1 MTNQTEAVGK
11 SPQKSAPF
19 PAKYWRLAVC
29 FLVPVAILMIPVPQG
44 LTLPAWQLFAVY
56 VGAILGFI
64 LRPLPEAAL
73 LLCVISI
80 SGLAFNNTKV
90 VLSGFAST
98 TAWLVFSAFMIGTA
112 FIKTGLGRRIA
123 YWLLGKVGGTTRAL
137 GYVAALSDL
146 ALSPAT
152 PSNTARTG
160 GIIYPIIRSIAES
173 LGSTPGET
181 GRKVGSY
188 LTVLCY
194 SLSLTT
200 GYVFLTA
207 IAPNFL
213 MVNFGQNILKV
224 DITWALWF
232 KAAAVPGLLCLFVI
246 PLIVYW
252 VYPPE
257 LKTFDNKAIA
267 EKGMVDLGPVTR
279 GEKLLALFFVLAI
292 IAWATGSWTKINS
305 TSVAIGLVSACL
317 LFGVVKWDD
326 LLDNRGAWSTFVWYA
341 AIIGI
346 ADGLAKAKFFVWL
359 AKVLGDAL
367 PIAGHSVLLVMI
379 ALLVFNI
386 VLHYAFASLA
396 VFCAAMLPVIFTLA
410 LVAGAPIYP
419 TFFLMAFATDYGAS
433 VTHYGGALGPVL
445 FGTGYVD
452 QKTWWKVGAI
462 TTGTSMVIHVVVGL
476 PYWKLIGLW

>member
-1 MTNQTEAVGK
+1 MTDTTVNTGQTDHK
-11 SPQKSAPF
+11 QPF
-19 PAKYWRLAVC
+19 CIKKYWRIFVC
-29 FLVPVAILMIPVPQG
+29 FLVPSLILMLPVPDG

-64 LRPLPEAAL
+64 LRPMPEAAL
-73 LLCVISI
+73 LLVVIAI

-90 VLSGFAST
+90 VLSGFSST

-123 YWLLGKVGGTTRAL
+123 YWLLSKVNGTTQAL

-200 GYVFLTA
+200 GYVFMTA

-213 MVNFGQNILKV
+213 MVNFGESILKV
-224 DITWALWF
+224 DISWALWF
-232 KAAAVPGLLCLFVI
+232 KAAAVPGLICLFVT
-246 PLIVYW
+246 PLLVYKL
-252 VYPPE
+252 YPPE
-257 LKTFDNKAIA
+257 LKTFDNKTISA
-267 EKGMVDLGPVTR
+267 KGMAELGPITR
-279 GEKLLALFFVLAI
+279 NEKLLAFFFVLAI
-292 IAWATGSWTKINS
+292 FAWATSSWTHIGS
-305 TSVAIGLVSACL
+305 AAVAIGLVAACL
-317 LFGVVKWDD
+317 LFGVVQWND

-341 AIIGI
+341 GIIGI
-346 ADGLAKAKFFVWL
+346 AGGLAKANFFSWL
-359 AKVLGDAL
+359 AKIMAHNL
-367 PIAGHSVLLVMI
+367 PLAGHSVILVLV
-379 ALLVFNI
+379 ALLIFNV

-410 LVAGAPIYP
+410 LATGAPIYP

-452 QKTWWKVGAI
+452 QKTWWKVGAY
-462 TTGTSMVIHVVVGL
+462 TAGASMLIHLAIGL